1 VSPPAPDD
9 VDGLADDAGWAAR
22 RRVVVRDSVS
32 LGAAVGAYGVSFGA
46 LGVASGF
53 DTWQTMALSLLMFT
67 GASQFALVGVWGAGG
82 GPVAAI
88 TTALLLGARNSL
100 YGLRLAPTMR
110 VRGWR
115 RLVAAQLTID
125 ESTAMA
131 LGQDESDRDGE
142 PFRLAFWATGLA
154 VYVCWNIA
162 TLVGALAASAIGDP
176 RAIGLDAAIPAG
188 FLALLWP
195 RLRGREAWAVAAG
208 GALVALALTPWLRPG
223 LPVLAAA
230 LVAVVAAL
238 RARESLPSL
247 GGAARDAET
256 GALDE
261 DGAAPGGGPA

>member
-1 VSPPAPDD
+1 MTSP
-9 VDGLADDAGWAAR
+9 ADSTDSTDAAAAGWAAR

-32 LGAAVGAYGVSFGA
+32 LGVAVGAYGVSFGA
-46 LGVASGF
+46 LGIASGF
-53 DTWQTMALSLLMFT
+53 DAWQTMALSLLMFT

-100 YGLRLAPTMR
+100 YGLRLAPTLG

-131 LGQDESDRDGE
+131 LGQDERDRDGE

-154 VYVCWNIA
+154 VYVCWNLA
-162 TLVGALAASAIGDP
+162 TLLGALAAGAIGDP

-230 LVAVVAAL
+230 LVAVAAAL
-238 RARESLPSL
+238 RTRESLPQL
-247 GGAARDAET
+247 DAAARDADA
-256 GALDE
+256 GARDE